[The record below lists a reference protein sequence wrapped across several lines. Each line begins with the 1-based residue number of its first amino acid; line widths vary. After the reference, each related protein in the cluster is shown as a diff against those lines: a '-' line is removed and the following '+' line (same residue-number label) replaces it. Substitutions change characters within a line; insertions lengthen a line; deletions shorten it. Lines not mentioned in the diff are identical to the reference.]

1 MTMNSNS
8 TEPMAGAAMPGRARG
23 SRLGEALLQRVLAGI
38 ESGRL
43 TVVVPGGRQFS
54 RRGARPGPEATLEL
68 HRWRAL
74 RRLLGGGD
82 IGFARAYADGDWSSP
97 DLAAL
102 LELAAHNVPHVEKAL
117 GALLPVRLWNRLRHG
132 VRGNSRGGSR
142 RNIAFHYDLGNEFY
156 RLWLDAS
163 MSYSSALYSRPDQS
177 LEEAQQAKLDRA
189 VALLDLKGG
198 ESVLEI
204 GCGWG
209 ALAAALARRGAEV
222 TGLTLS
228 REQLAWAQAMVAAEG
243 LSGRVKLRYE
253 DYRDVTGRFDR
264 IVSVEMIE
272 AVGERYWPAYFQALR
287 DRLKAGGTAVLQVIT
302 IAEDRFEAYRRN
314 TDFIQQYIF
323 PGGMLPT
330 RAILA
335 EQARRAG
342 LELAHSEC
350 FGESYART
358 LHEWRR
364 RFLLTWPQAARL
376 GFPEEFRR
384 LWEYYF
390 CYCEGGFR
398 AGAIDVGFYTLKG

>member
-1 MTMNSNS
+1 MNSNS
-8 TEPMAGAAMPGRARG
+8 TGPMADSAFPGHARR
-23 SRLGEALLQRVLAGI
+23 SRIGEAMLQRVLSSI
-38 ESGRL
+38 EIGRL
-43 TVVVPGGRQFS
+43 TVVTPGGQRLT
-54 RRGARPGPEATLEL
+54 RRGALAGPEATLEL

-74 RRLLGGGD
+74 RRLISAGD

-117 GALLPVRLWNRLRHG
+117 GALLPVRVWNRLRHG
-132 VRGNSRGGSR
+132 VRGNSRRGSR

-156 RLWLDAS
+156 RLWLDAG
-163 MSYSSALYSRPDQS
+163 MSYSSALYSRPGQS
-177 LEEAQQAKLDRA
+177 LEEAQEAKLDRA
-189 VALLDLKGG
+189 VELLELKGG

-209 ALAAALARRGAEV
+209 ALAAAIARRGATV

-228 REQLAWAQAMVAAEG
+228 REQLAWAQAMLAAES
-243 LSGRVKLRYE
+243 LTGRVRLRYE
-253 DYRDVTGRFDR
+253 DYRDTTGQFDR

-272 AVGERYWPAYFQALR
+272 AVGERYWPTYFRTLR

-302 IAEDRFEAYRRN
+302 IAEDRFEGYRRN
-314 TDFIQQYIF
+314 TDFIQQFIF

-330 RAILA
+330 RTILA

-342 LELAHSEC
+342 LELADSQC

-364 RFLLTWPQAARL
+364 RFLLTWPQASRL
-376 GFPEEFRR
+376 GFPDEFRR